1 MAQQLKLET
10 FIDSLGFNLDDSKP
24 GQKTQKLSIAGSSI
38 LLDIDFETDNKIVGL
53 SLSVNAGDSLEQ
65 QNNHREI
72 GPPNH
77 TTNGQSSSHISI
89 VTDELGIHHVKLNCN
104 NNPISFLNKP
114 NDLNKTQ
121 VEQILLRNLQASK
134 LGNFPV
140 IYNVWQQLINS
151 QTIIP
156 ICLFMLSQLPCC
168 LILYLKLNSNRIPV
182 IGKLKMDYPV
192 V

>member
-72 GPPNH
+72 GPLTIQQMDNRRH
-77 TTNGQSSSHISI
+77 IYQLSLTNWVSI
-89 VTDELGIHHVKLNCN
+89 
-104 NNPISFLNKP
+104 
-114 NDLNKTQ
+114 
-121 VEQILLRNLQASK
+121 
-134 LGNFPV
+134 
-140 IYNVWQQLINS
+140 
-151 QTIIP
+151 
-156 ICLFMLSQLPCC
+156 M
-168 LILYLKLNSNRIPV
+168 SN
-182 IGKLKMDYPV
+182 
-192 V
+192 